1 MSRKIALLGV
11 VFLFLAVLC
20 LSAVAQS
27 AEEELKKL
35 EMDRAAAVV
44 KGDTATLEKQTA
56 DDYTFINSNGQM
68 ADKSQLL
75 SAIKSGQSKLSMDE
89 ISDMKVRVYGNVAVI
104 TGKSNVKGTLN
115 GKDATGQVVFTRVWE
130 KKGGRW
136 QTVALQQTKV
146 SE

>member
-1 MSRKIALLGV
+1 MIRKISLLS
-11 VFLFLAVLC
+11 FVLM
-20 LSAVAQS
+20 LMVAFSASAIAQS

-35 EMDRAAAVV
+35 EMDRAAAVI
-44 KGDTATLEKQTA
+44 KGDAATLEKQTA

-75 SAIKSGQSKLSMDE
+75 SAIKSGQSKLTMDD
-89 ISDMKVRVYGNVAVI
+89 ISDMKVRVYGNIAVI

-115 GKDATGQVVFTRVWE
+115 GKDATGQMVFTRVWE
-130 KKGGRW
+130 KKGGHW